1 MLQNSTNHRRD
12 QFRELRAAIT
22 GGTFGLGL
30 ALVRELL
37 DRGARVAFV
46 ARGRDGIDRVEHRYA
61 GSHGIVG
68 DVSKKSDIHPIAIQV
83 MGMLGGLD
91 VLINNASDL
100 GPVPLAM
107 LADTDCEDLDRAL
120 ATNVLGPFRLTKALL
135 GALASSALE
144 GRGAVVLNI
153 SSDAAI
159 NAYPR
164 WGAYGVSKAALHHLS
179 RIWNEELASQ
189 GIAFLSLDPGDM
201 DTPLHAVAVPDAD
214 AAELKR
220 PEIAAVELVDAIG
233 NLLSFMNSERVVV
246 EAAR

>member
-1 MLQNSTNHRRD
+1 MLQNSTSDVPNR
-12 QFRELRAAIT
+12 FRGLRVAIT
-22 GGTFGLGL
+22 GGTSGLGL

-46 ARGRDGIDRVEHRYA
+46 ARGRDGIERVERGHA
-61 GSHGIVG
+61 GAHGIVG
-68 DVSKKSDIHPIAIQV
+68 DISKKTDIHPIAIQV
-83 MGMLGGLD
+83 TGMLGGLD

-107 LADTDCEDLDRAL
+107 LADTDCQDLERAF

-135 GALASSALE
+135 GALASSARQ
-144 GRGAVVLNI
+144 GHGAVVLNI

-201 DTPLHAVAVPDAD
+201 DTPLHALAVPDAD
-214 AAELKR
+214 RKELKR
-220 PEIAAVELVDAIG
+220 PGIAAVELVDAIA
-233 NLLSFMNSERVVV
+233 NLLSFMNSERVIE
-246 EAAR
+246 EAAP